1 MNFLDLIRT
10 ANHNLFKS
18 KTRTFLTI
26 LAVFI
31 GSFTIILSN
40 AINAGVNDFIDKQ
53 VQSIG
58 GDGFIEV
65 FPAAMYDQVAGA
77 MGGNAEKVKEYNQQ
91 TGAALS
97 SSISDED
104 IEKLRKVDG
113 VKTLEIFH
121 MLSTEWMKLKGA
133 EKSYDVSMEYFP
145 AGTINID
152 LSAGRMTDDITTD
165 QYEIIIN
172 EDWLKPF
179 GLNSAEE
186 ALNRTVEIAIKQPAK
201 CYITPNDCLAVV
213 EAKIVG
219 VQAPGVLTMDG
230 DLHINKALDQKL
242 YDLSIANVPKENQ
255 KNFIAVGDID
265 PEKAEEIREA
275 FKKTGSGFDFI
286 TVADAVSMIRT
297 FFDVILVVFNIF
309 GGIALIAASIGI
321 INTLFMS
328 VQERTKEI
336 GLEKALGMSKAKIF
350 ISFSLEAILLGFWG
364 SILGIIVSMALG
376 FAANDIAHQSFLAD
390 FPTFQLVV
398 FNPLNML
405 AITAVIMT
413 IAFIAGTA
421 PAYRASRKDPIDALR
436 YE

>member
-1 MNFLDLIRT
+1 MNFFDLIRT

-65 FPAAMYDQVAGA
+65 FPAAMYDQVAGT
-77 MGGNAEKVKEYNQQ
+77 MGGNTEKVKEYNQQ

-179 GLNSAEE
+179 GLNSADE
-186 ALNRTVEIAIKQPAK
+186 ALNKTVEIAIKQPAK

-242 YDLSIANVPKENQ
+242 YDLSIVNVPKENQ

-265 PEKAEEIREA
+265 PEKTEEIREA

-350 ISFSLEAILLGFWG
+350 LSFSLEAILLGFWG
-364 SILGIIVSMALG
+364 SILGIVVSMALG

-390 FPTFQLVV
+390 FPTFQLAV

-405 AITAVIMT
+405 TITAVIMT

-421 PAYRASRKDPIDALR
+421 PALRASKKDPIEALR